1 MNEALSEEQ
10 KRLLLELF
18 ELESKRVHTVGL
30 RITRNPD
37 LAAEAFQET
46 FLRLA
51 RWIKRLNGSLPPAD
65 SLHGLVQVM
74 TERAATDA
82 LRRHIRTAQRVTQSE
97 KPIPSEVPDF
107 TGVIELERLLRH
119 LTNTERSLVELAYQY
134 GYSSEETGRKMGM
147 SAAAIRVMKHRIL
160 KKLRQVLE
168 NAKGGPQ
175 GVNRV
180 EEKHD
185 KM

>member
-1 MNEALSEEQ
+1 
-10 KRLLLELF
+10 
-18 ELESKRVHTVGL
+18 
-30 RITRNPD
+30 
-37 LAAEAFQET
+37 
-46 FLRLA
+46 
-51 RWIKRLNGSLPPAD
+51 
-65 SLHGLVQVM
+65 M

-82 LRRHIRTAQRVTQSE
+82 LRRHIRTAQRVTEYE
-97 KPIPSEVPDF
+97 KAIPSEVPDF